1 MWQRYQGLT
10 SLVPFQVLVISMAS
24 PKEPELANEAL
35 EVYNLLAESSALEGE
50 VVLDDRHESPG
61 FKMKEAQLLGFPWM
75 VVVGKAM
82 KNEGKVEIENR
93 KTKQQVFLGK
103 NDVLPFLLEQQQKAT
118 TMPVQHWIDHLK
130 GLLKIKFMQD

>member
-1 MWQRYQGLT
+1 
-10 SLVPFQVLVISMAS
+10 MAS

-35 EVYNLLAESSALEGE
+35 EVYNLLAASSALEGE

-75 VVVGKAM
+75 VVVGRSM

-93 KTKQQVFLGK
+93 KTKQKVFLSK
-103 NDVLPFLLEQQQKAT
+103 NQVLPFLLEQQQQQ
-118 TMPVQHWIDHLK
+118 QHNISTIH
-130 GLLKIKFMQD
+130 